1 MMRNSHLW
9 SGELALEIENSHG
22 GRTMS
27 SKPSPA
33 QDPRFEETEVRALY
47 RQIVSGWNRR
57 SAGAIAEL
65 FAEDG
70 DAIGCDGSE
79 FKGRAEIAAVHRQI
93 FDDHRTGAFVGKV
106 RSVRFLNPEVAV
118 LCAVAGIVMPGQ
130 SDLEPDRN
138 AVQTLVAV
146 KRDGQ
151 WRAAVFQNTSAQ
163 FHGRPEEA
171 RALTEELRKQL

>member
-1 MMRNSHLW
+1 
-9 SGELALEIENSHG
+9 
-22 GRTMS
+22 MS

-33 QDPRFEETEVRALY
+33 QAAQFEETEVRALY
-47 RQIVSGWNRR
+47 RQMLSAWNRR
-57 SAGAIAEL
+57 RADAIAEL

-79 FKGRAEIAAVHRQI
+79 FKGRAEIASVHRQI

-106 RSVRFLNPEVAV
+106 RSVRFLNSEVAV
-118 LCAVAGIVMPGQ
+118 LCAVAGMVMPGH

-138 AVQTLVAV
+138 SVQTLVAV

-171 RALTEELRKQL
+171 RSLTEELRKQL

>member
-1 MMRNSHLW
+1 
-9 SGELALEIENSHG
+9 
-22 GRTMS
+22 MS
-27 SKPSPA
+27 SKPSLA
-33 QDPRFEETEVRALY
+33 QDPRYEETEVRALY

-57 SAGAIAEL
+57 SADAIAEL
-65 FAEDG
+65 FADDG

-79 FKGRAEIAAVHRQI
+79 FKGAEIAAVHRRI

-106 RSVRFLNPEVAV
+106 RSVRFLNAEVAV
-118 LCAVAGIVMPGQ
+118 LCAVAGMVMPGK

-146 KRDGQ
+146 KRDGR

>member
-1 MMRNSHLW
+1 
-9 SGELALEIENSHG
+9 
-22 GRTMS
+22 MS
-27 SKPSPA
+27 SKPSLA
-33 QDPRFEETEVRALY
+33 QDPQYEETEVRALY

-57 SAGAIAEL
+57 SADAIAEL
-65 FAEDG
+65 FADDG
-70 DAIGCDGSE
+70 HAIGCDGSE
-79 FKGRAEIAAVHRQI
+79 FKGRAEIAAVHRHI

-118 LCAVAGIVMPGQ
+118 LCAVAGMVMPGK

-146 KRDGQ
+146 KREGR

-171 RALTEELRKQL
+171 RALTEELRRQL